1 MMKGDEGFGWIK
13 IAKTGTL
20 DIFHDGKRELP
31 NGHAT
36 TRCTFNLWAL
46 GADEINIHYSRRVSQ
61 LVLEIK
67 VYSGTYCKAGSEF
80 NRN

>member
-36 TRCTFNLWAL
+36 TRCTFNLCAL
-46 GADEINIHYSRRVSQ
+46 GADEINIHYS
-61 LVLEIK
+61 
-67 VYSGTYCKAGSEF
+67 
-80 NRN
+80 